1 MTTKRERDEVNP
13 VDGDQGANQ
22 PPDAVTAPGEGEPHD
37 AVGAYLLDALPA
49 EERIAFETHLRTCES
64 CRLEVAQL
72 APVVQL
78 LPRVLEAES
87 AGAAEEAPG
96 STLRDR
102 ILAAARAEQRP
113 GQSPDADEGGAG
125 EAPDREAV
133 EGKAAPVERMRTAPR
148 GEMVQS
154 EARERDEPPVLPLA
168 RPRGRIRGGVTPSPG
183 PAFPLPRNVVRWP
196 RSWLAAAVLAVA
208 FVGAMIWGLSLQ
220 GRLDDKNREIAT
232 LRMENQT
239 IRARANATAW
249 RIVPTAD
256 GPSNAE
262 GTLFFSLPDQRGVVY
277 VVHLPPPPGNRVYQ
291 LWYLENAPSAAPV
304 PGATFTVDAQG
315 QGFAPVDPKAPTF
328 DAIALTEE
336 PEGGSTQPTSAVLMI
351 GQLAGAAGQRA
362 DPDTATWAF
371 AHLEQIHAGGARV
384 VTAWLIVRPCV
395 LPFGACVCPRH
406 WARAELRSRAVANG
420 MP

>member
-1 MTTKRERDEVNP
+1 MTTKREHDEVNP
-13 VDGDQGANQ
+13 LGGGQGANQ

-37 AVGAYLLDALPA
+37 AVGAYLLDALSA
-49 EERIAFETHLRTCES
+49 EERIAFEAHLLACES
-64 CRLEVAQL
+64 CRQEVALL

-78 LPRVLEAES
+78 LPRLLETET
-87 AGAAEEAPG
+87 AGSAEEGPG
-96 STLRDR
+96 SALRDR

-113 GQSPDADEGGAG
+113 VRPPGADEGGAEEATGQEAKEG
-125 EAPDREAV
+125 E
-133 EGKAAPVERMRTAPR
+133 AAPVERMGTTPR
-148 GEMVQS
+148 DEALQS
-154 EARERDEPPVLPLA
+154 EAGRRDEPPVMPLA
-168 RPRGRIRGGVTPSPG
+168 RPRGRIRGGITTSAG
-183 PAFPLPRNVVRWP
+183 PVIPMPRDVARWP
-196 RSWLAAAVLAVA
+196 RPWLAAAVLAIA
-208 FVGAMIWGLSLQ
+208 FVGAVIWGLSLQ
-220 GRLDDKNREIAT
+220 ERLDDKNREIAT
-232 LRMENQT
+232 LRLENQT

-256 GPSNAE
+256 GPGNAE

-277 VVHLPPPPGNRVYQ
+277 LVQLPPLPSDRVYQ

-362 DPDTATWAF
+362 DPAIAAWAF
-371 AHLEQIHAGGARV
+371 AQLD
-384 VTAWLIVRPCV
+384 TA
-395 LPFGACVCPRH
+395 H
-406 WARAELRSRAVANG
+406 K
-420 MP
+420 